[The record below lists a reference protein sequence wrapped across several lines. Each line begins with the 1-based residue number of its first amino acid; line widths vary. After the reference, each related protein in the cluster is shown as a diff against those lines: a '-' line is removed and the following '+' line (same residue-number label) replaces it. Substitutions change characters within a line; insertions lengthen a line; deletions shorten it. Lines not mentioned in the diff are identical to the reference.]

1 MDKAEKINIGK
12 IILDDETN
20 KKFLDFDNN
29 RDMFCSGNKEDY
41 YCKIYDYVRKIVYK
55 SRNAGEMILNKFFV
69 SNIIRILKDD
79 ILIVNK
85 LKEMGYLELLHYL
98 ITYQDIIN
106 IIKLGEYWPYS
117 EEDSNIRKE
126 AVELLEHQNKEI
138 EDFLT
143 LIDYDNKI
151 KELLE
156 KFKVYIK
163 SEGELRED
171 IFLELDLIFT
181 TAHNIPKE
189 YVDLY
194 IKNIINYNKVP
205 SLEAFRNAIT
215 SLISNY
221 AKEHGTFCYT
231 EICKLDFGTL
241 GSYDNHV
248 ISISSSNFN
257 LFFLGQLSKKQD
269 LFDTIFHELTHLLQ
283 EKNYKSDFLSYDYIL
298 MLKDFLLTSTIE
310 ESYLKKNYMSLTP
323 EVDARKNGHIETDN
337 YFLSL
342 GIMPRT
348 NTLKKI
354 MLDKKRNGNDYR
366 YLNGKEY
373 TVDTLFDE
381 KIFQIIEVLKNEYKV
396 NIFEEYPIM
405 KLMFHEDG
413 RRKTTLELLK
423 ERETTKDIQTIS
435 QIDEILARR
444 KISKENCIKDLEEL
458 ILDNTLSIDKTE
470 YIRRLNLLLKAKERK
485 KLLAKLKSISLSLKD
500 LSRNFLIFLGELEEI
515 EAIINDERIDMILS
529 KRENKKQKIDK
540 L

>member
-12 IILDDETN
+12 IVLDEEIN

-29 RDMFCSGNKEDY
+29 RDTFYSGNKEDY
-41 YCKIYDYVRKIVYK
+41 FCKIYDYVRKIVYK

-69 SNIIRILKDD
+69 SNIIRILKND
-79 ILIVNK
+79 IFIVNK
-85 LKEMGYLELLHYL
+85 SKEMGYLELLHYL

-106 IIKLGEYWPYS
+106 IIKLGEYWPYC

-138 EDFLT
+138 EDFLI

-194 IKNIINYNKVP
+194 IKNIIYYNKVP

-381 KIFQIIEVLKNEYKV
+381 KILQIIDVLKNEYKV

-423 ERETTKDIQTIS
+423 ERETTKDIQTRS

>member
-69 SNIIRILKDD
+69 SNIIRILKND
-79 ILIVNK
+79 IFIVNK
-85 LKEMGYLELLHYL
+85 SKEMGYLELLHYL

-138 EDFLT
+138 EDFLI

-156 KFKVYIK
+156 KFKVYLK

-194 IKNIINYNKVP
+194 IKNIIYYNKVP

-381 KIFQIIEVLKNEYKV
+381 KILQIIDVLKNEYKV

-423 ERETTKDIQTIS
+423 ERETTKDIQTRS

>member
-138 EDFLT
+138 EDFLI

-381 KIFQIIEVLKNEYKV
+381 KILQIIDVLKNEYKV

-423 ERETTKDIQTIS
+423 ERETTKDIQTRS

-485 KLLAKLKSISLSLKD
+485 KVLSKLKSISLSLKD

-515 EAIINDERIDMILS
+515 EAIITDERIDMILS

>member
-1 MDKAEKINIGK
+1 MNKVEKINIGK
-12 IILDDETN
+12 IVLDDETN

-29 RDMFCSGNKEDY
+29 LDIFCSGNKEDY

-117 EEDSNIRKE
+117 EEDSNIKKE
-126 AVELLEHQNKEI
+126 AVELLEQQNKEI
-138 EDFLT
+138 EDFLK

-156 KFKVYIK
+156 KFKVYINSK
-163 SEGELRED
+163 GELSED

-194 IKNIINYNKVP
+194 IKNIINYNKMP

-257 LFFLGQLSKKQD
+257 LYFLGKLSKKQD

-283 EKNYKSDFLSYDYIL
+283 EKNYRSDFLTYDYIL

-342 GIMPRT
+342 GIMPRA

-366 YLNGKEY
+366 YLNRKEY

-381 KIFQIIEVLKNEYKV
+381 KILQIIEVLKNEYKV

-423 ERETTKDIQTIS
+423 ERESTKDIKIIS
-435 QIDEILARR
+435 QIDEILSRR

-470 YIRRLNLLLKAKERK
+470 YIRRLNLLLRAKERK
-485 KLLAKLKSISLSLKD
+485 KLLVKLKSISLLLKD
-500 LSRNFLIFLGELEEI
+500 LSRNFLIFLAELKEI
-515 EAIINDERIDMILS
+515 EAIITDERIDMILS

>member
-1 MDKAEKINIGK
+1 MNKVEKINIGK
-12 IILDDETN
+12 IVLDDETN

-55 SRNAGEMILNKFFV
+55 SRNTGEMILNKFFV

-126 AVELLEHQNKEI
+126 AVELLEQQNKEI
-138 EDFLT
+138 EDFLK

-156 KFKVYIK
+156 KFKVYINSK
-163 SEGELRED
+163 GELPED

-194 IKNIINYNKVP
+194 IKNIINYNKMP

-257 LFFLGQLSKKQD
+257 LYFLGQLSKKQD

-283 EKNYKSDFLSYDYIL
+283 EKNYRSDFLTYDYIL

-342 GIMPRT
+342 GIMPRA

-366 YLNGKEY
+366 YLNRKEY

-381 KIFQIIEVLKNEYKV
+381 KILQIIEVLKNEYKV

-423 ERETTKDIQTIS
+423 ERESTKDIKIIS
-435 QIDEILARR
+435 QIDEILTRR
-444 KISKENCIKDLEEL
+444 KISKENCINDLEEL

-470 YIRRLNLLLKAKERK
+470 YIRKLNLLLRAKERK
-485 KLLAKLKSISLSLKD
+485 KLLVKLKSISLSLKD
-500 LSRNFLIFLGELEEI
+500 LSRNFLIFLAELKEI
-515 EAIINDERIDMILS
+515 EAIITDERIDMILS
-529 KRENKKQKIDK
+529 KRENKKTKN
-540 L
+540 

>member
-29 RDMFCSGNKEDY
+29 RDTFYSGNKEDY
-41 YCKIYDYVRKIVYK
+41 FCKIYDYVRKIVYK

-69 SNIIRILKDD
+69 SNIIRILKND
-79 ILIVNK
+79 IFIVNK
-85 LKEMGYLELLHYL
+85 SKEMGYLELLHYL

-138 EDFLT
+138 EDFLI

-163 SEGELRED
+163 SEGELRKD

-194 IKNIINYNKVP
+194 IKNIIYYNKVP

-381 KIFQIIEVLKNEYKV
+381 KILQIIDVLKNEYKV

-423 ERETTKDIQTIS
+423 ERETTKDIQTRS

-515 EAIINDERIDMILS
+515 ETIITDERIDMILS

>member
-126 AVELLEHQNKEI
+126 AVELLENQNKEI
-138 EDFLT
+138 EDFLK

-156 KFKVYIK
+156 KFKVYLK

-194 IKNIINYNKVP
+194 IKNIIYYNKVP

-337 YFLSL
+337 YFFSL

-381 KIFQIIEVLKNEYKV
+381 KILQIIDVLKNEYKV

>member
-12 IILDDETN
+12 IVLDDETN

-69 SNIIRILKDD
+69 SNIIRILKND
-79 ILIVNK
+79 IFIVNK
-85 LKEMGYLELLHYL
+85 SKEMGYLELLHYL

-138 EDFLT
+138 EDFLI

-194 IKNIINYNKVP
+194 IKNIIYYNKVP

-381 KIFQIIEVLKNEYKV
+381 KILQIIDVLKNEYKV

-423 ERETTKDIQTIS
+423 ERETTKDIQTRS

-485 KLLAKLKSISLSLKD
+485 KLLVKLKSISLSLKD
-500 LSRNFLIFLGELEEI
+500 LSRNFLIFLAELEEI
-515 EAIINDERIDMILS
+515 EAIITDERIDMILS

>member
-1 MDKAEKINIGK
+1 MNKAEKINIGK

-69 SNIIRILKDD
+69 SNIIRILKND
-79 ILIVNK
+79 IFIVNK
-85 LKEMGYLELLHYL
+85 SKEMGYLELLHYL

-126 AVELLEHQNKEI
+126 AVELLENQNKEI
-138 EDFLT
+138 EDFLI

-171 IFLELDLIFT
+171 IFLELGLIFT

-194 IKNIINYNKVP
+194 IKNIIYYNKVP

-381 KIFQIIEVLKNEYKV
+381 KILQIIDVLKNEYKV

-423 ERETTKDIQTIS
+423 ERETTKDIQTRS

>member
-12 IILDDETN
+12 IVLDEEIN

-29 RDMFCSGNKEDY
+29 RDTFYSGNKEDY
-41 YCKIYDYVRKIVYK
+41 FCKIYDYVRKIVYK

-69 SNIIRILKDD
+69 SNIIRILKND
-79 ILIVNK
+79 IFIVNK
-85 LKEMGYLELLHYL
+85 SKEMGYLELLHYL

-138 EDFLT
+138 EDFLI

-194 IKNIINYNKVP
+194 IKNIIYYNKVP

-381 KIFQIIEVLKNEYKV
+381 KILQIIDVLKNEYKV

-423 ERETTKDIQTIS
+423 ERETTKDIQTRS

-485 KLLAKLKSISLSLKD
+485 KVLSKLKSISLSLKD

-515 EAIINDERIDMILS
+515 ETIITDERIDMILS

>member
-12 IILDDETN
+12 IVLDEEIN

-29 RDMFCSGNKEDY
+29 RDTFYSGNKEDY
-41 YCKIYDYVRKIVYK
+41 FCKIYDYVRKIVYK

-69 SNIIRILKDD
+69 SNIIRILKND
-79 ILIVNK
+79 IFIVNK
-85 LKEMGYLELLHYL
+85 SKEMGYLELLHYL

-138 EDFLT
+138 EDFLI

-171 IFLELDLIFT
+171 IFLELGLIFT

-194 IKNIINYNKVP
+194 IKNIIYYNKVP

-283 EKNYKSDFLSYDYIL
+283 EKNYKPVFLSYDYIL

-423 ERETTKDIQTIS
+423 ERETTKDIQTRS

>member
-69 SNIIRILKDD
+69 SNIIRILKND
-79 ILIVNK
+79 IFIVNK
-85 LKEMGYLELLHYL
+85 SKEMGYLELLHYL

-138 EDFLT
+138 EDFLI

-171 IFLELDLIFT
+171 IFLELGLIFT

-194 IKNIINYNKVP
+194 IKNIIYYNKVP

-231 EICKLDFGTL
+231 EICRLDFGTL

-381 KIFQIIEVLKNEYKV
+381 KILQIIDVLKNEYKV

-423 ERETTKDIQTIS
+423 ERETTKDIQTRS

>member
-41 YCKIYDYVRKIVYK
+41 FCKIYDYVRKIVYK

-138 EDFLT
+138 EDFLI

-171 IFLELDLIFT
+171 IFLELGLIFT

-194 IKNIINYNKVP
+194 IKNIIYYNKVP

-381 KIFQIIEVLKNEYKV
+381 KILQIIDVLKNEYKV

-423 ERETTKDIQTIS
+423 ERETTKDIQTRS

-515 EAIINDERIDMILS
+515 ETIITDERIDMILS

>member
-12 IILDDETN
+12 IVLDDETN

-41 YCKIYDYVRKIVYK
+41 CCKIYDYVRKIVYK
-55 SRNAGEMILNKFFV
+55 SRNTGEMILNKFFV

-85 LKEMGYLELLHYL
+85 SKEMGYLELLHYL

-138 EDFLT
+138 EDFLK
-143 LIDYDNKI
+143 LIDYNNKI

-156 KFKVYIK
+156 KFKVYLK

-231 EICKLDFGTL
+231 EICRLDFGTL

-381 KIFQIIEVLKNEYKV
+381 KILQIIDVLKNEYKV

-423 ERETTKDIQTIS
+423 ERETTKDIQTRS

-500 LSRNFLIFLGELEEI
+500 LSRNFLIFLAELEEI
-515 EAIINDERIDMILS
+515 EAIITDERIDMILS

>member
-1 MDKAEKINIGK
+1 MDKAEKIDIGK
-12 IILDDETN
+12 IVLDDETN

-55 SRNAGEMILNKFFV
+55 SRNTGEMILNKFFV

-85 LKEMGYLELLHYL
+85 SKEMGYLELLHYL

-138 EDFLT
+138 EDFLK

-156 KFKVYIK
+156 KFKVYLK

-215 SLISNY
+215 SLIRNY

-231 EICKLDFGTL
+231 EICRLDFGTL

-342 GIMPRT
+342 GIIPRT

-381 KIFQIIEVLKNEYKV
+381 KILQIIDVLKNEYKV

-423 ERETTKDIQTIS
+423 ERETTKDIQTRS

-458 ILDNTLSIDKTE
+458 ILDSTLFIDKTE

-500 LSRNFLIFLGELEEI
+500 LSRNFLIFLAELEEI
-515 EAIINDERIDMILS
+515 EAIITDERIDMILS

>member
-29 RDMFCSGNKEDY
+29 RDTFYSGNKEDY

-55 SRNAGEMILNKFFV
+55 SRNTGEMILNKFFV
-69 SNIIRILKDD
+69 SNIIRILKND
-79 ILIVNK
+79 IFIVNK
-85 LKEMGYLELLHYL
+85 SKEMGYLELLHYL

-138 EDFLT
+138 EDFLI

-194 IKNIINYNKVP
+194 IKNIIYYNKVP

-381 KIFQIIEVLKNEYKV
+381 KILQIIDVLKNEYKV

-423 ERETTKDIQTIS
+423 ERETTKDIQTRS

-515 EAIINDERIDMILS
+515 ETIITDERIDMILS

>member
-12 IILDDETN
+12 IVLDDETN

-55 SRNAGEMILNKFFV
+55 SRNTGEMILNKFFV

-85 LKEMGYLELLHYL
+85 SKEMGYLELLHYL

-126 AVELLEHQNKEI
+126 AVELLENQNKEI
-138 EDFLT
+138 EDFLK

-381 KIFQIIEVLKNEYKV
+381 KILQIIDVLKNEYKV

-423 ERETTKDIQTIS
+423 ERETTKDIQTRS

>member
-12 IILDDETN
+12 IVLDEEIN

-29 RDMFCSGNKEDY
+29 RDTFYSGNKEDY
-41 YCKIYDYVRKIVYK
+41 FCKIYDYVRKIVYK

-69 SNIIRILKDD
+69 SNIIRILKND
-79 ILIVNK
+79 IFIVNK
-85 LKEMGYLELLHYL
+85 SKEMGYLELLHYL

-138 EDFLT
+138 EDFLI

-194 IKNIINYNKVP
+194 IKNIIYYNKVP

-221 AKEHGTFCYT
+221 AIEHGTFCYT

-381 KIFQIIEVLKNEYKV
+381 KILQIIDVLKNEYKV

-423 ERETTKDIQTIS
+423 ERETTKDIQTRS

>member
-138 EDFLT
+138 EDFLI

-381 KIFQIIEVLKNEYKV
+381 KILQIIDVLKNEYKV

-423 ERETTKDIQTIS
+423 ERETTKDIQTRS

-500 LSRNFLIFLGELEEI
+500 LSRNFLIFLAELEEI
-515 EAIINDERIDMILS
+515 EAIITDERIDMILS

>member
-12 IILDDETN
+12 IVLDDETN

-69 SNIIRILKDD
+69 SNIIRILKND
-79 ILIVNK
+79 IFIVNK
-85 LKEMGYLELLHYL
+85 SKEMGYLELLHYL

-138 EDFLT
+138 EDFLI

-194 IKNIINYNKVP
+194 IKNIIYYNKVP

-381 KIFQIIEVLKNEYKV
+381 KILQIIDVLKNEYKV

>member
-12 IILDDETN
+12 IVLYEEIN

-29 RDMFCSGNKEDY
+29 RDTFYSGNKEDY
-41 YCKIYDYVRKIVYK
+41 FCKIYDYVRKIVYK

-69 SNIIRILKDD
+69 SNIIRILKND
-79 ILIVNK
+79 IFIVNK
-85 LKEMGYLELLHYL
+85 SKEMGYLELLHYL

-138 EDFLT
+138 EDFLI

-194 IKNIINYNKVP
+194 IKNIIYYNKVP

-381 KIFQIIEVLKNEYKV
+381 KILQIIDVLKNEYKV

-423 ERETTKDIQTIS
+423 ERETTKDIQTRS

-515 EAIINDERIDMILS
+515 ETIITDERIDMILS

>member
-29 RDMFCSGNKEDY
+29 RDMFCFGNKEDY

-69 SNIIRILKDD
+69 SNIIRILKND
-79 ILIVNK
+79 IFIVNK
-85 LKEMGYLELLHYL
+85 SKEMGYLELLHYL

-138 EDFLT
+138 EDFLI

-194 IKNIINYNKVP
+194 IKNIIYYNKVP

-381 KIFQIIEVLKNEYKV
+381 KILQIIDVLKNEYKV

-423 ERETTKDIQTIS
+423 EGETTKDIQTRS

-515 EAIINDERIDMILS
+515 ETIITDERIDMILS

>member
-1 MDKAEKINIGK
+1 MNKAEKINIGK

-126 AVELLEHQNKEI
+126 AVELLENQNKEI
-138 EDFLT
+138 EDFLI

-381 KIFQIIEVLKNEYKV
+381 KILQIIDVLKNEYKV

-485 KLLAKLKSISLSLKD
+485 KVLSKLKSISLSLKD

>member
-29 RDMFCSGNKEDY
+29 RDTFYSGNKEDY

-55 SRNAGEMILNKFFV
+55 SRNTGEMILNKFFV
-69 SNIIRILKDD
+69 SNIIRILKND
-79 ILIVNK
+79 IFIVNK
-85 LKEMGYLELLHYL
+85 SKEMGYLELLHYL

-138 EDFLT
+138 EDFLI

-194 IKNIINYNKVP
+194 IKNIIYYNKVP

-381 KIFQIIEVLKNEYKV
+381 KILQIIDVLKNEYKV

-423 ERETTKDIQTIS
+423 ERETTKDIQTRS

-485 KLLAKLKSISLSLKD
+485 KVLSKLKSISLSLKD

-515 EAIINDERIDMILS
+515 ETIITDERIDMILS

>member
-126 AVELLEHQNKEI
+126 AVELLENQNKEI
-138 EDFLT
+138 EDFLI

-381 KIFQIIEVLKNEYKV
+381 KILQIIDVLKNEYKV

-423 ERETTKDIQTIS
+423 ERETTKDIQTRS

>member
-126 AVELLEHQNKEI
+126 AVELLENQNKEI
-138 EDFLT
+138 EDFLK

-156 KFKVYIK
+156 KFKVYLK

-194 IKNIINYNKVP
+194 IKNIIYYNKVP

-310 ESYLKKNYMSLTP
+310 ESYLKKNYMCLTT

-337 YFLSL
+337 YFFSL

-485 KLLAKLKSISLSLKD
+485 KLLVKLKSISLSLKD

>member
-12 IILDDETN
+12 IVLDDETN

-69 SNIIRILKDD
+69 SNIIRILKND
-79 ILIVNK
+79 IFIVNK
-85 LKEMGYLELLHYL
+85 SKEMGYLELLHYL

-138 EDFLT
+138 EDFLI

-171 IFLELDLIFT
+171 IFLELGLIFT

-194 IKNIINYNKVP
+194 IKNIIYYNKVP

-231 EICKLDFGTL
+231 EICRLDFGTL

-381 KIFQIIEVLKNEYKV
+381 KILQIIDVLKNEYKV

-423 ERETTKDIQTIS
+423 ERETTKDIQTRS

-515 EAIINDERIDMILS
+515 ETIITDERIDMILS

>member
-1 MDKAEKINIGK
+1 MNKVEKINIGK
-12 IILDDETN
+12 IVLDDETN

-29 RDMFCSGNKEDY
+29 RDIFYSGNKEDY

-55 SRNAGEMILNKFFV
+55 SRNTGEMILNKFFV

-106 IIKLGEYWPYS
+106 IIKLGEYWPYT

-126 AVELLEHQNKEI
+126 AVELLEQQNKEI
-138 EDFLT
+138 EDFLK

-156 KFKVYIK
+156 KFKVYINSK
-163 SEGELRED
+163 GELPD
-171 IFLELDLIFT
+171 NIFLELDLIFT

-194 IKNIINYNKVP
+194 IKNIINYNKIP

-241 GSYDNHV
+241 GSYNNHV

-257 LFFLGQLSKKQD
+257 LYFLGQLSKKQD

-283 EKNYKSDFLSYDYIL
+283 EKNYRSDFLTYDYIL
-298 MLKDFLLTSTIE
+298 MLKDFLLTSTME

-323 EVDARKNGHIETDN
+323 EVDARKTGHIKTDS

-342 GIMPRT
+342 GIMSRA

-381 KIFQIIEVLKNEYKV
+381 KILQIIEVLKNEYKV

-423 ERETTKDIQTIS
+423 ERESTKDIKIIS
-435 QIDEILARR
+435 QIDEILTRR

-470 YIRRLNLLLKAKERK
+470 YIRRLNFLLRAKERK
-485 KLLAKLKSISLSLKD
+485 KLLVKLKSISLSLKD
-500 LSRNFLIFLGELEEI
+500 LSRNFLIFLAELEEI

>member
-69 SNIIRILKDD
+69 SNIIRILKND
-79 ILIVNK
+79 IFIVNK
-85 LKEMGYLELLHYL
+85 SKEMGYLELLHYL

-138 EDFLT
+138 EDFLI

-194 IKNIINYNKVP
+194 IKNIIYYNKVP

-381 KIFQIIEVLKNEYKV
+381 KILQIIDVLKNEYKV

-515 EAIINDERIDMILS
+515 ETIITDERIDMILS

>member
-12 IILDDETN
+12 IVLDEEIN

-29 RDMFCSGNKEDY
+29 RDTFYSGNKEDY
-41 YCKIYDYVRKIVYK
+41 FCKIYDYVRKIVYK

-138 EDFLT
+138 EDFLI

-194 IKNIINYNKVP
+194 IKNIIYYNKVP

-381 KIFQIIEVLKNEYKV
+381 KILQIIDVLKNEYKV

-423 ERETTKDIQTIS
+423 ERETTKDIQTRS

-485 KLLAKLKSISLSLKD
+485 KVLSKLKSISLSLKD
-500 LSRNFLIFLGELEEI
+500 LSRNFLIFLAELEEI

>member
-69 SNIIRILKDD
+69 SNIIRILKND
-79 ILIVNK
+79 IFIVNK
-85 LKEMGYLELLHYL
+85 SKEMGYLELLHYL

-138 EDFLT
+138 EDFLI

-381 KIFQIIEVLKNEYKV
+381 KILQIIDVLKNEYKV

-423 ERETTKDIQTIS
+423 ERETTKDIQTRS

-485 KLLAKLKSISLSLKD
+485 KVLSKLKSISLSLKD

>member
-12 IILDDETN
+12 IVLDDETN

-55 SRNAGEMILNKFFV
+55 SRNTGEMILNKFFV

-85 LKEMGYLELLHYL
+85 SKEMGYLELLHYL

-138 EDFLT
+138 EDFLI

-194 IKNIINYNKVP
+194 IKNIIYYNKVP

-396 NIFEEYPIM
+396 YIFEEYPIM

-423 ERETTKDIQTIS
+423 ERETTKDIQTRS

-500 LSRNFLIFLGELEEI
+500 LSRNFLIFLAELEEI
-515 EAIINDERIDMILS
+515 ESIITDERIDMILS

>member
-1 MDKAEKINIGK
+1 MDKAEKIDIGK
-12 IILDDETN
+12 IVLDDETN

-69 SNIIRILKDD
+69 SNIIRLLKDD

-85 LKEMGYLELLHYL
+85 SKEMGYLELLHYL

-138 EDFLT
+138 EDFLK

-156 KFKVYIK
+156 KFKVYLK

-241 GSYDNHV
+241 GSYNNHV

-257 LFFLGQLSKKQD
+257 LYFLGQLSKKQD

-283 EKNYKSDFLSYDYIL
+283 EKNYRSDFLTYDYIL
-298 MLKDFLLTSTIE
+298 MLKDFLLTSTME

-323 EVDARKNGHIETDN
+323 EVDARKTGHIKTDS

-342 GIMPRT
+342 GIMSRA

-381 KIFQIIEVLKNEYKV
+381 KILQIIDVLKNEYKV

-485 KLLAKLKSISLSLKD
+485 KLLVKLKSISLSLKD
-500 LSRNFLIFLGELEEI
+500 LSRNFLIFLAELEEI
-515 EAIINDERIDMILS
+515 EAIITDERIDMILS

>member
-12 IILDDETN
+12 IVLDEEIN

-29 RDMFCSGNKEDY
+29 RDTFYSGNKEDY
-41 YCKIYDYVRKIVYK
+41 FCKIYDYVRKIVYK

-69 SNIIRILKDD
+69 SNIIRILKND
-79 ILIVNK
+79 IFIVNK
-85 LKEMGYLELLHYL
+85 SKEMGYLELLHYL

-138 EDFLT
+138 EDFLI

-163 SEGELRED
+163 SEGELRKD

-194 IKNIINYNKVP
+194 IKNIIYYNKVP

-381 KIFQIIEVLKNEYKV
+381 KILQIIDVLKNEYKV

-423 ERETTKDIQTIS
+423 ERETTKDIQTRS

-515 EAIINDERIDMILS
+515 ETIITDERIDMILS

>member
-1 MDKAEKINIGK
+1 M
-12 IILDDETN
+12 
-20 KKFLDFDNN
+20 
-29 RDMFCSGNKEDY
+29 
-41 YCKIYDYVRKIVYK
+41 
-55 SRNAGEMILNKFFV
+55 
-69 SNIIRILKDD
+69 
-79 ILIVNK
+79 
-85 LKEMGYLELLHYL
+85 
-98 ITYQDIIN
+98 
-106 IIKLGEYWPYS
+106 
-117 EEDSNIRKE
+117 
-126 AVELLEHQNKEI
+126 
-138 EDFLT
+138 
-143 LIDYDNKI
+143 
-151 KELLE
+151 E

-194 IKNIINYNKVP
+194 IKNIIYYNKVP

-381 KIFQIIEVLKNEYKV
+381 KILQIIDVLKNEYKV

-423 ERETTKDIQTIS
+423 ERETTKDIQTRS

-485 KLLAKLKSISLSLKD
+485 KVLSKLKSISLSLKD

-515 EAIINDERIDMILS
+515 ETIITDERIDMILS

>member
-12 IILDDETN
+12 IVLDEEIN

-126 AVELLEHQNKEI
+126 AVELLENQNKEI
-138 EDFLT
+138 EDFLK

-381 KIFQIIEVLKNEYKV
+381 KILQIIDVLKNEYKV

-423 ERETTKDIQTIS
+423 ERETTKDIQTRS

-500 LSRNFLIFLGELEEI
+500 LSRNFLIFLAELEEI

>member
-41 YCKIYDYVRKIVYK
+41 FCKIYDYVRKIVYK

-69 SNIIRILKDD
+69 SNIIRILKND
-79 ILIVNK
+79 IFIVNK
-85 LKEMGYLELLHYL
+85 SKEMGYLELLHYL

-138 EDFLT
+138 EDFLI

-171 IFLELDLIFT
+171 IFLELGLIFT

-194 IKNIINYNKVP
+194 IKNIIYYNKVP

-310 ESYLKKNYMSLTP
+310 ESYLKKNYMSLTT

-337 YFLSL
+337 YFFSL

-381 KIFQIIEVLKNEYKV
+381 KILQIIDVLKNEYKV

-423 ERETTKDIQTIS
+423 ERETTKDIQTRS

-515 EAIINDERIDMILS
+515 ETIITDERIDMILS

>member
-12 IILDDETN
+12 IVLDDETN

-69 SNIIRILKDD
+69 SNIIRILKND
-79 ILIVNK
+79 IFIVNK
-85 LKEMGYLELLHYL
+85 SKEMGYLELLHYL

-138 EDFLT
+138 EDFLI

-381 KIFQIIEVLKNEYKV
+381 KILQIIDVLKNEYKV

-423 ERETTKDIQTIS
+423 ERETTKDIQTRS

-485 KLLAKLKSISLSLKD
+485 KVLSKLKSISLSLKD

>member
-12 IILDDETN
+12 IVLDDETN

-55 SRNAGEMILNKFFV
+55 SRNTGEMILNKFFV
-69 SNIIRILKDD
+69 SNIIRILKND
-79 ILIVNK
+79 IFIVNK
-85 LKEMGYLELLHYL
+85 SKEMGYLELLHYL

-138 EDFLT
+138 EDFLI

-194 IKNIINYNKVP
+194 IKNIIYYNKVP

-381 KIFQIIEVLKNEYKV
+381 KILQIIDVLKNEYKV

-423 ERETTKDIQTIS
+423 ERETTKDIQTRS

-485 KLLAKLKSISLSLKD
+485 KVLSKLKSISLSLKD

-515 EAIINDERIDMILS
+515 ETIITDERIDMILS